1 MTFGKINKCN
11 DFKLKNRFYCGR
23 INQYDTII
31 IRGLI
36 LLFDNFLMIASQV
49 LVLFIL
55 IGVGFLCGK
64 RGILT
69 DLSSK
74 KITDIVLYV
83 VTPCVMISAFQREFS
98 FELLGKILIAVLCAV
113 LILAG
118 SILVAKLVFHDK
130 NESRNKVLQF
140 AVVFSN
146 CGFMSLPLQKAILG
160 DDGWFYGSIFVAVFN
175 VFAWTYGLVSMSGD
189 RKQLSIKR
197 IIFNPGIVGVTIAL
211 LLFVL
216 RIQLPYI
223 VIQPISYL
231 ADLNTPIPMLIIG
244 FYLSQANF
252 KKAFSD
258 TGVYLGMAVRLVLIP
273 LVATFVMT
281 LAGVDKVIT
290 VAFIIA
296 SSAPTAATTTM
307 FSAKFNRDV
316 ELSVSMVASTTI
328 VSILT
333 MPLVVALAQ
342 SITG

>member
-1 MTFGKINKCN
+1 MI
-11 DFKLKNRFYCGR
+11 
-23 INQYDTII
+23 
-31 IRGLI
+31 
-36 LLFDNFLMIASQV
+36 DNFLMIASQV

-64 RGILT
+64 KGILNA
-69 DLSSK
+69 LSAK

-98 FELLGKILIAVLCAV
+98 LELLGKIFIAVLCAV
-113 LILAG
+113 LIMTG
-118 SILVAKLVFHDK
+118 SILIAKLFFHDK
-130 NESRNKVLQF
+130 NESRKKVLQF
-140 AVVFSN
+140 AVIFSN

-175 VFAWTYGLVSMSGD
+175 VFVWTYGLVSMSGD
-189 RKQLSIKR
+189 RKQLSIKK
-197 IIFNPGIVGVTIAL
+197 IVFNPGIIGVTVAV
-211 LLFVL
+211 LLFVFKVE
-216 RIQLPYI
+216 LPYI
-223 VIQPISYL
+223 AIQPISYL

-252 KKAFSD
+252 KKAFTD
-258 TGVYLGMAVRLVLIP
+258 AGIYIAMGVRLLIVP
-273 LVATFVMT
+273 FIATFFMT
-281 LAGVDKVIT
+281 LAGVDKVI
-290 VAFIIA
+290 VIAFIIA

-316 ELSVSMVASTTI
+316 ELSVSTVASTTI

-342 SITG
+342 VITF